1 MICSK
6 YKLKEIIYIALKFLL
21 YITFN
26 KYDNLISYRFSSY
39 LFSDNFLIYS

>member
-6 YKLKEIIYIALKFLL
+6 YKLKEIIYIVLKFLL

-26 KYDNLISYRFSSY
+26 KYDNLISYRFQIIF
-39 LFSDNFLIYS
+39 LFILS

>member
-6 YKLKEIIYIALKFLL
+6 YKLKEIIYIVLKFLL

-39 LFSDNFLIYS
+39 SDNFLIYS

>member
-6 YKLKEIIYIALKFLL
+6 YKLKEIIYIVLKFLL

-26 KYDNLISYRFSSY
+26 KYDNLIYYRFQIIF
-39 LFSDNFLIYS
+39 LFILS